1 LTLGEKTVPEN
12 EIDQAT
18 RSYASFLSK
27 ARFGP
32 GIIGIL
38 ASIAAVTVG
47 LYLTGHP
54 YLAVVSGGA
63 DVLIL
68 GVKGMEIIQLSRP
81 EKQELVGRKC
91 LVVKRIE
98 RGKMGV
104 VRIYNRGQ
112 ILDAEFWSAES
123 DQEIPEGRTAIVT
136 GLRSI
141 VLLVKPLHESS
152 SSQ

>member
-1 LTLGEKTVPEN
+1 VSEN
-12 EIDQAT
+12 EKDQAT
-18 RSYASFLSK
+18 RGYVSFLSK
-27 ARFGP
+27 VRFGP

-47 LYLTGHP
+47 LYLTGQA
-54 YLAVVSGGA
+54 YLAVVSAGA
-63 DVLIL
+63 DILIL
-68 GVKGMEIIQLSRP
+68 RVKGMEIIQLSRP

-104 VRIYNRGQ
+104 VRTYNRGQ
-112 ILDAEFWSAES
+112 ILDAELWSAES
-123 DQEIPEGRTAIVT
+123 DQEIQEGRTAIVS
-136 GLRSI
+136 GLRNI

>member
-18 RSYASFLSK
+18 RSYASFLSR

-32 GIIGIL
+32 GITGIL
-38 ASIAAVTVG
+38 TSIAAVTVG
-47 LYLTGHP
+47 LYLMGHQ
-54 YLAVVSGGA
+54 YLAVVSAGA
-63 DVLIL
+63 DILIL
-68 GVKGMEIIQLSRP
+68 GVKSMEIIQLSRP
-81 EKQELVGRKC
+81 EKRELVARKC

-104 VRIYNRGQ
+104 VRTYSRGQ
-112 ILDAEFWSAES
+112 ILDAELWSAES